1 MEEAWVPVNGSEIF
15 TETMG
20 EGPALVLI
28 HAGYDPGD
36 ILF

>member
-1 MEEAWVPVNGSEIF
+1 MEEAQVPVNGSELY
-15 TETMG
+15 TETVG
-20 EGPALVLI
+20 EEPALVLI

>member
-1 MEEAWVPVNGSEIF
+1 MEQAWVPVNGSELCIE
-15 TETMG
+15 TEG
-20 EGPALVLI
+20 EGPALVLV